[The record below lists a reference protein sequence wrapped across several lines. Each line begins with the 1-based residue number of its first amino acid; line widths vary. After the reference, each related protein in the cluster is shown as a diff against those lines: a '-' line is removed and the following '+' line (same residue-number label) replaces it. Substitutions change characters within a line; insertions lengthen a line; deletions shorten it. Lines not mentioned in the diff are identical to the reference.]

1 MNGVIN
7 RPVDWYKWAYDHVM
21 MCTYCAWKSTST
33 GRLLLMTRSV
43 KSSWSWTLKETLLLC
58 GRGRGSER
66 VRNGCTAGDD
76 VREEEYDEE
85 DETVTGPRQKSLTD
99 TEQTLRMRSLEAIW
113 DHREKK
119 QWDIHTTHLSWRKES
134 LKHTSWKHHCAIFK
148 AK

>member
-1 MNGVIN
+1 MSVQSACDG
-7 RPVDWYKWAYDHVM
+7 VM

-33 GRLLLMTRSV
+33 GRSLLMTRSV

-85 DETVTGPRQKSLTD
+85 DETVTGRRQKSLTD

-119 QWDIHTTHLSWRKES
+119 QWDIHT
-134 LKHTSWKHHCAIFK
+134 HTLHIYHEEKKVWNTPHVQYLRQSKWFILHII
-148 AK
+148 